1 MVLLFIPVW
10 NSLDMDFN
18 GWAPQQSNNPMA
30 NVGPKGSKSPCD
42 TLTAFHSDKHKVVMI
57 NAYGKPLA
65 KLAVWNH
72 KGKKIDFLNKLVLFW
87 IKRLYYIL
95 CIRLL
100 VVH

>member
-10 NSLDMDFN
+10 NSLEMDFN

-42 TLTAFHSDKHKVVMI
+42 TLTAFHKDKHKVVMI

-65 KLAVWNH
+65 KLAVWIY
-72 KGKKIDFLNKLVLFW
+72 KE
-87 IKRLYYIL
+87 IKNIFSYLSKVNNQYR
-95 CIRLL
+95 
-100 VVH
+100 